1 MMSSEMQSED
11 PQTTSQDMDMS
22 SPSLIPKPLFSDRP
36 APEAEEPEDEKEPE
50 PPRAKGPKETA
61 DERNKRDLAVLKTML
76 ASRETAIVERR
87 HEIQTL
93 ERLQRIVQ
101 LHIDAALEWVLHER
115 RAPTAK
121 MQGFNMGRY
130 HPPDAPS
137 TNPNTLH
144 RRRAPGT
151 LSKSGTQT
159 VRFEMPFAVWCSTC
173 PKPTL
178 IPQGVRFNAEKKKV
192 GMYFS
197 TPIWEFR
204 MKHNICGGAVD
215 IRTDP
220 KTTQYLVVSG
230 GKARDYGEDVTVLGG
245 PVLSEKE
252 KAERQEDAFAA
263 LEGKVEEKAVVLEGK
278 KRVEELFEGRERD
291 WRDTWSANR
300 RLREGFRRERK
311 VLKREEEGR
320 ERLKEKFGIEVEV
333 QEEIEE
339 DRQRAKLVQFGE
351 TDDRQAGGAEL
362 FLRTPG
368 RISTRERKVV
378 VSKSKSDALRRQ
390 LVSNTRAAIDPFG

>member
-1 MMSSEMQSED
+1 
-11 PQTTSQDMDMS
+11 
-22 SPSLIPKPLFSDRP
+22 
-36 APEAEEPEDEKEPE
+36 
-50 PPRAKGPKETA
+50 
-61 DERNKRDLAVLKTML
+61 
-76 ASRETAIVERR
+76 
-87 HEIQTL
+87 
-93 ERLQRIVQ
+93 
-101 LHIDAALEWVLHER
+101 
-115 RAPTAK
+115 
-121 MQGFNMGRY
+121 MGRY
-130 HPPDAPS
+130 HPPDAPT

-151 LSKSGTQT
+151 LSKAGTQT

-204 MKHNICGGAVD
+204 LKHNICGGELG

-230 GKARDYGEDVTVLGG
+230 GKARDYGEAAAVLGG

-263 LEGKVEEKAVVLEGK
+263 LEGKAEEKAVVLEGK

-311 VLKREEEGR
+311 VLKREEEDR

-333 QEEIEE
+333 QEEVEE
-339 DRQRAKLVQFGE
+339 DRQRAKLVMFENAGE
-351 TDDRQAGGAEL
+351 RKTGGSEH
-362 FLRTPG
+362 FLRTSG
-368 RISTRERKVV
+368 RPPPSERKVT
-378 VSKSKSDALRRQ
+378 VSKSKSDVLRRQ